1 MPISTPDTYTGRPGR
16 PLHAGKTDPQANAP
30 APPPPPPPP
39 GPGVTLTTVSLDSKS
54 TSAQTLVPA
63 TFGQPFVVGHW
74 NPETHNLFARIGE
87 TAIPVQA
94 DEIALHVD
102 GSVRFAVLSAEL
114 PTLAASETKVLELYT
129 DASAPQAAPTLVVPA
144 NWNLKAEALIH
155 RNQVTRVRFSDRVTS
170 GYVAGETVTLT
181 LTCAEGVETFVLTIL
196 AAWTSTSALTSGT
209 NVAAQ
214 MGKLIRETSVLFE
227 SYRIGTGASY
237 ENMRLRLKNRAGGAF
252 TVAVSYAGTAVITVS
267 NEFEYGGPP
276 VPYEA
281 NFRAPLLEAVA
292 ATNAATTPPVMRR
305 MHGRVA
311 TEFVIVLPFVESGG
325 STVHP
330 HLTARACIRLYR
342 GGAVIKTDVSF
353 ELTHLRVP
361 NQRQVTYSM
370 RLLNNGTSLFYEPPF
385 AHYYS
390 SRWRA
395 AVWHGTPPAVRFRH
409 AMPYFTSSRAC
420 FPHDLS
426 LTVPESTL
434 ASFHNDM
441 LTRRAEQ
448 ATTKGPMAWVN
459 LQPLMGTTGGR
470 NDIGPV
476 PTWHSMYMISQD
488 DRALEVML
496 VNANAAG
503 SAPIHF
509 RDENTDKVVDVE
521 TFPGI
526 AQLSVSNPVLP
537 ERPDPTDWG
546 PDAEHQ
552 ASFAYI
558 PYLITGD
565 YYYLEETQFWAAWSL
580 MRMNA
585 SYRSNEKGLVQRQT
599 VRAQAWTL
607 RNVCD
612 AARVTPETHP
622 MKGYFQR
629 IKQHNLDWYADN
641 YRVGT
646 TNPTISPLGCLAHDD
661 VSTAPWQ
668 TDYFAC
674 VMALLAMNN
683 EPGAQSTL
691 NFISRYNVERVISP
705 EFCHRKAA
713 GYYFR
718 TATNPGKV
726 LFTSLSQVYE
736 YHFSDVPL
744 SSCSTSSVIGSPD
757 GVFTYAAILQG
768 TLAILAHAGVS
779 GAAQAYALY
788 RPLCTGKFNTN
799 PIWAYAPPTT

>member
-1 MPISTPDTYTGRPGR
+1 MPAANSDTYTGRTGR
-16 PLHAGKTDPQANAP
+16 PVHAGKIDSQTSAP
-30 APPPPPPPP
+30 PPPPPPPPP

-54 TSAQTLVPA
+54 TSAQTLVPT
-63 TFGQPFVVGHW
+63 TFGQPFVAGHW
-74 NPETHNLFARIGE
+74 NPTTHNLFARIGA
-87 TAIPVQA
+87 TPVPVQA

-114 PTLAASETKVLELYT
+114 PTLAANETKVLELYT
-129 DASAPQAAPTLVVPA
+129 DAAAPQAAPTLVVPA
-144 NWNLKAEALIH
+144 DWNLKAEALIH
-155 RNQVTRVRFSDRVTS
+155 RNQVTLLRFTDRVTS
-170 GYVAGETVTLT
+170 GYTAGETVTLT
-181 LTCAEGVETFVLTIL
+181 LTYGEVVETFVLTIL
-196 AAWTSTSALTSGT
+196 AAWTSASALTSGT

-227 SYRIGTGASY
+227 SVRPGSSY
-237 ENMRLRLKNRAGGAF
+237 EYTRLRLKDRAGGAF

-276 VPYEA
+276 VPYEV
-281 NFRAPLLEAVA
+281 NFRAPLLAAVA
-292 ATNAATTPPVMRR
+292 AANAGTQPEVMRR

-311 TEFVIVLPFVESGG
+311 TEFVIVQPFAQAGG
-325 STVHP
+325 SQVHP

-342 GGAVIKTDVSF
+342 GGAIIKTDVSF
-353 ELTHLRVP
+353 ELTHLFVP
-361 NQRQVTYSM
+361 NQRQVTYSL

-390 SRWRA
+390 SRWRK
-395 AVWHGTPPAVRFRH
+395 AVWHGTQPAVRFRH
-409 AMPYFTSSRAC
+409 AMPYFINSRAC
-420 FPHDLS
+420 FPHDVS
-426 LTVPESTL
+426 LTVPESSL

-441 LTRRAEQ
+441 LAKRAAQ
-448 ATTKGPMAWVN
+448 APTKGPMAWLN

-496 VNANAAG
+496 ANADAAG

-509 RDENTDKVVDVE
+509 RDESTDKIVE
-521 TFPGI
+521 CETYPSFSLN
-526 AQLSVSNPVLP
+526 LSSKPVPLP
-537 ERPDPTDWG
+537 VNRPDPTDWG
-546 PDAEHQ
+546 PDSEHQ
-552 ASFAYI
+552 ASFAYV

-565 YYYLEETQFWAAWSL
+565 YYYLEETQFWASFSL
-580 MRMNA
+580 VKMPTG
-585 SYRSNEKGLVQRQT
+585 YRGFEKGLVRQQT

-607 RNVCD
+607 RNICD
-612 AARVTPETHP
+612 AARITPETHP
-622 MKGYFQR
+622 LKGALQR

-646 TNPTISPLGCLAHDD
+646 SNPTISPLGSLAHDS

-668 TDYFAC
+668 CDYFAS
-674 VMALLAMNN
+674 VMALQAMNN
-683 EPGAQSTL
+683 EVGARSTL
-691 NFISRYNVERVISP
+691 DFIARYNVQRVISP

-718 TATNPGKV
+718 TASNPEKV

-736 YHFSDVPL
+736 YHFVDVPL
-744 SSCSTSSVIGSPD
+744 SSCSTTTVNGSPD

-768 TLAILAHAGVS
+768 TLGILAHAGVS
-779 GAAQAYALY
+779 GAAEAYALY
-788 RPLCTGKFNTN
+788 RPLVTAKLANN
-799 PIWAYAPPTT
+799 PIWAYAPPTP